1 MLEVTKE
8 FSTANDTLEEWKIA
22 VEWAME
28 PGKEIVW
35 KLPKKKDESP
45 CVTAMIKGKM
55 VRVKEEE
62 EKTWRVIGGKFR
74 WL

>member
-35 KLPKKKDESP
+35 KLPKKTDKSP
-45 CVTAMIKGKM
+45 CVTAMVNGKIVRVEEEKETVWFIYKGKM
-55 VRVKEEE
+55 IWE
-62 EKTWRVIGGKFR
+62 
-74 WL
+74 